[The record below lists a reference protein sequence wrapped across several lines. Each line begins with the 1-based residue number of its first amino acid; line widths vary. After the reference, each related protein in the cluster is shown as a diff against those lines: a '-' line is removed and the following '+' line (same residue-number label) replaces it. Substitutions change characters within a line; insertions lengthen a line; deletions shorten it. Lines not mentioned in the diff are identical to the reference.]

1 MIDENAVAEI
11 LTQAATLFKE
21 KGEVPNLAE
30 LERKTKL
37 TREKLRRWQ
46 REGYVWPL
54 KETRGKKKGSVK
66 LQGFTGVIDSML
78 KNDVTNGVVI
88 MEKLVKV
95 GYEGKLTIVRDYIR
109 ANSDALVPSE
119 RSLTVQDESKSR
131 GMYYTTGPGECFQM
145 DWGFVNV
152 EDSEGNTWRCACFTM
167 VCHHCGMRYIEFF
180 PNAKQE
186 NLFIGMIHAFSVMGV
201 PKYVLTDNMKSVVIG
216 RDVLG
221 NPVFNHDYDVFQKSF
236 SFSTKLCKVAHP
248 FTKGGVERLVRYVK
262 ENFIQGR
269 TFINISDLNKQ
280 ALEWCFYANSK
291 VSKDRDCIPLEVHKG
306 EGCQMLTNDMKAL
319 LVYLAPMRSIDFEG
333 FVNYE
338 GRKFGVPLSY
348 TQKKAR
354 VMRKGEKL
362 YVLNA
367 NTYETLTSFDVDW
380 SKRPKTCIGQWA
392 VPEENAQPEEHPT
405 MPVTVVLRQTACQK
419 PASRLAR
426 FSFCDDEGVNHANN

>member
-221 NPVFNHDYDVFQKSF
+221 NPVLTMTMTFFRSHFLLAQSF
-236 SFSTKLCKVAHP
+236 VRLPILSPKV
-248 FTKGGVERLVRYVK
+248 VW
-262 ENFIQGR
+262 N
-269 TFINISDLNKQ
+269 
-280 ALEWCFYANSK
+280 AL
-291 VSKDRDCIPLEVHKG
+291 
-306 EGCQMLTNDMKAL
+306 
-319 LVYLAPMRSIDFEG
+319 
-333 FVNYE
+333 
-338 GRKFGVPLSY
+338 
-348 TQKKAR
+348 
-354 VMRKGEKL
+354 
-362 YVLNA
+362 
-367 NTYETLTSFDVDW
+367 
-380 SKRPKTCIGQWA
+380 
-392 VPEENAQPEEHPT
+392 
-405 MPVTVVLRQTACQK
+405 
-419 PASRLAR
+419 
-426 FSFCDDEGVNHANN
+426 